1 MAKIQDVIDET
12 LAIIDGALAILQKF
26 PDLNQT
32 DISLSHNASLNPLPF
47 LIDLFKRTAGY
58 NVLINIVAKFIAWNI
73 PMIDAGV
80 KGVLLTKLKDIISC
94 SVNPFFTEE
103 ILREGIVFN
112 AAEIDIADVLKYSP
126 FDEEVGQYFYFDAGN
141 FEEEYAY
148 NDTVNQKITLKKRLV
163 PGIPDDLIKSDDLN
177 CLIWYM
183 LNKSNKRH
191 VWKPKKYRKGDEFR
205 MDYPHEM
212 LDESHIMEN
221 YDKRY
226 NALQSTL
233 DEYNSQWEEYQVQI
247 DNTSDEKKKKQLEIE
262 QHELGKEIEKLQKEI
277 NKLYENP
284 DKYVKNFNKLKKED
298 GIITLEYCHNIK
310 DVKDAYGNK
319 MPLQT
324 PYGNYFHV
332 FIGDARE
339 KEDGPIMRQLKDSNE
354 LKIKDDKDT
363 KKYIDKINE
372 LNGQILDLET
382 YKEGLFNIDF
392 LSQKDLQRE
401 YNKTQIKINE
411 LKAKLQRLK
420 NKQENT
426 YLHKQELQ
434 HTFQDIK
441 NNWELYEDTYFPF
454 LNDEKVRNYYYG
466 KSLIEF
472 NIDYITSLE
481 LFDAKSLAARLLD
494 CLTASLVIDLHLSYK
509 QQLIKNEVKKMVQMV
524 TETDDLVISDC
535 FFTFTNKDYDE
546 MSRKAELRKAGLLTI
561 NGDETSAV
569 KIDAKNIFAKLN
581 EINKDTNQETIQTI
595 ISGAITDISKEL
607 SSVEYSHED
616 DVNFG
621 VEINFIENILQ
632 SLAEVITMTVLS
644 PKVYLLLLI
653 NLKIIGR
660 ETNFNL
666 EGFLAQYKQLIAD
679 IIRSIRDIILEY
691 ITKELMKIVGELVK
705 EVTIKFSVEQA
716 LYWQRLYKRLID
728 CFKYKRQKFNIDFSI
743 DDVDYADILPSDTEP
758 KNNEC

>member
-1 MAKIQDVIDET
+1 MAKIQDVKDET

-205 MDYPHEM
+205 YDYPHANATIDTFIPERKREM
-212 LDESHIMEN
+212 YDIPLQELDEAFGGGEISLE
-221 YDKRY
+221 KY
-226 NALQSTL
+226 N
-233 DEYNSQWEEYQVQI
+233 EE
-247 DNTSDEKKKKQLEIE
+247 K
-262 QHELGKEIEKLQKEI
+262 EKLQEKW
-277 NKLYENP
+277 L
-284 DKYVKNFNKLKKED
+284 KYRYKYTKNFDKLKKED

-339 KEDGPIMRQLKDSNE
+339 KEDGHIMQQLKDSNE